1 MVTMPTQTIRVNDV
15 DLAYDIAGQGEPVLL
30 IHGLGSGRHDWDP
43 QMAELSTR
51 HRVITYDVRGHGDS
65 GKPKGPYSMVQFAE
79 DAAALIRELALPPV
93 HVVGLSLGGMIG
105 FQLAVDDPEL
115 VRSLTII
122 NSGPEV
128 VPRTLRERLVIGTRL
143 LLTRLLGPARL
154 ANLLAPR
161 LFPKPE
167 QERLR
172 QAFVRRLAQ
181 NDRRAYLATTRAI
194 LGWSVADRLG
204 EIACPVLVI
213 AAERDY
219 TPIAHKRAYVAK
231 LRRARLEVIM
241 DSGHATPWDQ
251 PRALNEKLLAFLAES
266 SAEEVS
272 KVA

>member
-1 MVTMPTQTIRVNDV
+1 MPRRTIRVNDV

-30 IHGLGSGRHDWDP
+30 IHGLGSGRHDWDT

-51 HRVITYDVRGHGDS
+51 YRVITYDVRGHGDS
-65 GKPKGPYSMVQFAE
+65 GKPRGPYSMVQLAE

-93 HVVGLSLGGMIG
+93 HVVGLSLGGMIA

-128 VPRTLRERLVIGTRL
+128 IPRTFRERLTLGTRL
-143 LLTRLLGPARL
+143 VLTRLLGPARL
-154 ANLLAPR
+154 AKLLARR

-167 QERLR
+167 QDMLR
-172 QAFVRRLAQ
+172 RAFIQRMAQ

-194 LGWSVADRLG
+194 LGWSVSDRIG
-204 EIACPVLVI
+204 QIACPVLVV

-219 TPIAHKRAYVAK
+219 TPIAYKRAYLAK
-231 LRRARLEVIM
+231 LRKARLEVIM

-251 PRALNEKLLAFLAES
+251 PRALNARLLAFLAES
-266 SAEEVS
+266 SDEEVS

>member
-1 MVTMPTQTIRVNDV
+1 MPTRTIRVNDV

-43 QMAELSTR
+43 QMAQLSTR
-51 HRVITYDVRGHGDS
+51 YRVITYDVRGHGDS
-65 GKPKGPYSMVQFAE
+65 SKPRGPYNMEQFAE
-79 DAAALIRELALPPV
+79 DAAAMIRELALPPV
-93 HVVGLSLGGMIG
+93 HVVGLSLGGMIA

-128 VPRTLRERLVIGTRL
+128 IPRTLRDHLTLRTRL

-154 ANLLAPR
+154 GKILAKR

-167 QERLR
+167 QDLLR
-172 QAFVRRLAQ
+172 RAFVSRVAQ
-181 NDRRAYLATTRAI
+181 NDPRAYLASTKAI
-194 LGWSVADRLG
+194 LGWSVTDRIG
-204 EIACPVLVI
+204 QITCPVLVI

-219 TPIAHKRAYVAK
+219 TPIAAKRAYLGK
-231 LRRARLEVIM
+231 LQKARLEVIM

-251 PRALNEKLLAFLAES
+251 PRALNAKLLAFLAES
-266 SAEEVS
+266 SDEEVS